1 MKNPR
6 LIDLQIK
13 IASLSA
19 ESRIIREKENALKH
33 KAHVMRGR
41 AIAGHKGIKI
51 GPNETMPDDLA
62 EEATRRVKPN
72 WYRLIK
78 QDEWQ
83 KADEALF
90 KTTRKAIRKWLRGG
104 LTKEEILA
112 LPGVQRSLQYSAKLD
127 NLAQH
132 RKHVVRP
139 ESRHSQLA
147 YAFLRGRAYS
157 KTEDKAQSAPNWDY
171 IQRVAERFSNEDK
184 RIVAQRLEQWI
195 QEARLLIDGN
205 ALMKR
210 KKQKL
215 KLAA

>member
-13 IASLSA
+13 IASLAA
-19 ESRIIREKENALKH
+19 ESRIIRERENTLKH

-41 AIAGHKGIKI
+41 AIASQKGIKI

-62 EEATRRVKPN
+62 EEAKRRVNPN
-72 WYRLIK
+72 WFRLFK
-78 QDEWQ
+78 QDAFQ

-90 KTTRKAIRKWLRGG
+90 KTTRKAIRKWLRAG

-112 LPGVQRSLQYSAKLD
+112 LPGVQRSLQYTAKLD
-127 NLAQH
+127 NLVQH

-147 YAFLRGRAYS
+147 YAFLRGRTYA

-171 IQRVAERFSNEDK
+171 IQRVAERFSSEDK
-184 RIVAQRLEQWI
+184 RVVAQRFEQWI
-195 QEARLLIDGN
+195 QEAKLLIDGN

-210 KKQKL
+210 KKL
-215 KLAA
+215 VRKLAA

>member
-19 ESRIIREKENALKH
+19 ESRIIRDKEHDLKF
-33 KAHVMRGR
+33 KAYLLRDKS
-41 AIAGHKGIKI
+41 IATHKGLKV
-51 GPNETMPDDLA
+51 GPTVEMPDDLA
-62 EEATRRVKPN
+62 ELCVARVKQN
-72 WYRLIK
+72 CER
-78 QDEWQ
+78 
-83 KADEALF
+83 LF
-90 KTTRKAIRKWLRGG
+90 KERQCAKAETALITTTRKTIRKWLRAG

-112 LPGVQRSLQYSAKLD
+112 LPGVQKSLQYTAKLD
-127 NLAQH
+127 NLVQH

-147 YAFLRGRAYS
+147 YAFLRGRAYH

-184 RIVAQRLEQWI
+184 RIVAQRFEQWI
-195 QEARLLIDGN
+195 QEAKLLIDGN